1 MRSDRW
7 DLKLKGQ
14 TDVAHFFV
22 IDVSNSMVSCRLS
35 NSALTVRPEPAL
47 VRRVVRSSLK
57 TFEYANMII
66 MQLTTHLV
74 ISANFAKRCQL
85 TLHSDGNTLPCSI
98 SWFWSKRRNH
108 ANLLVMLSSCPA
120 SSFVRKI
127 RRYSLSSR
135 ATKRS
140 RRWVLTS
147 SPNTSTTVQA
157 SAMRVD
163 VAGLLLSCR

>member
-1 MRSDRW
+1 M
-7 DLKLKGQ
+7 KLKGQ
-14 TDVAHFFV
+14 TGVAHFFA
-22 IDVSNSMVSCRLS
+22 IDDSNSRVSCRLS

-57 TFEYANMII
+57 IIEYVNTTI
-66 MQLTTHLV
+66 MQSTTHLV
-74 ISANFAKRCQL
+74 IPANFAKRCQL

-108 ANLLVMLSSCPA
+108 ANLLDMLSSCPA

-140 RRWVLTS
+140 
-147 SPNTSTTVQA
+147 
-157 SAMRVD
+157 MR
-163 VAGLLLSCR
+163 